1 MTAIVLL
8 LPALSL
14 LDGQDLRDLS
24 RELPRLAS
32 LLGRARRV
40 ARPDPFESTLLSE
53 LGLSPAAGL
62 ASLTALADFPT
73 EDSPQP
79 WLRSD
84 PIYLHADPNKVLVQ
98 GRVRLDPDEAEGLL
112 ATLNTEFPELGF
124 RRGRDPA
131 RWYVRQPADVSGV
144 APSRL
149 WLHGRSLTPFMPQ
162 GAADRQW
169 RRYLNDIQMV
179 LHAHPVNEARAA
191 RGELPVNA
199 VWWFGGGAPVELA
212 TNRQPTHFL
221 GNDALLAGL
230 ARATGQTFNPQPTP
244 AALLAGGRTV
254 MLCGEGGDA
263 LSPELPTTSLETLEH
278 AYLPM
283 ILRALFLHRI
293 STLTILCGSHR
304 LHLGSLQLLRLWRAP
319 QRFHLE

>member
-1 MTAIVLL
+1 MTAVVLL

-14 LDGQDLRDLS
+14 LEGQDLRDIS

-32 LLGRARRV
+32 LLGRARQV
-40 ARPDPFESTLLSE
+40 ARPEPFESALLSE
-53 LGLSPAAGL
+53 LGLSPAIGL
-62 ASLTALADFPT
+62 AGLTALADFPT
-73 EDSPQP
+73 EEPTQP

-98 GRVRLDPDEAEGLL
+98 GRLRLGAEEAASLL
-112 ATLNTEFPELGF
+112 STLNTEFPELGF
-124 RRGRDPA
+124 RTGRDPA
-131 RWYVRQPADVSGV
+131 RWYVFQPEDVLGV

-162 GAADRQW
+162 GAANRQW

-179 LHAHPVNEARAA
+179 LHAHPINEARTA

-199 VWWFGGGAPVELA
+199 VWWSGGGVPLELA
-212 TNRQPTHFL
+212 TSCERAHFL
-221 GNDALLAGL
+221 GNDVLLAGL

-244 AALLAGGRTV
+244 AALLAGERTV

-263 LSPELPTTSLETLEH
+263 LTPDVPMLSLETLEKT
-278 AYLPM
+278 YLPM
-283 ILRALFLHRI
+283 LQRALLLRRI
-293 STLTILCGSHR
+293 STLTLLCGSHR
-304 LHLGSLQLLRLWRAP
+304 LHLGSLELLRLWRAP

>member
-1 MTAIVLL
+1 MTAVVLL

-14 LDGQDLRDLS
+14 LEGQDLRDVS
-24 RELPRLAS
+24 REMPRLAM
-32 LLGRARRV
+32 LLGRARRII
-40 ARPDPFESTLLSE
+40 RPGPFESTLLSE
-53 LGLSPAAGL
+53 LGLSPSTGL
-62 ASLTALADFPT
+62 ATLTALADFPT
-73 EDSPQP
+73 EAITQP

-84 PIYLHADPNKVLVQ
+84 PVYLHADPNKVLVQ
-98 GRVRLDPDEAEGLL
+98 GRVRLDSGEAEGLL

-131 RWYVRQPADVSGV
+131 RWYVRQPEEVSGV

-162 GAADRQW
+162 GAAGRQW

-179 LHAHPVNEARAA
+179 LHAHPINEARAA
-191 RGELPVNA
+191 RGELPLNA

-244 AALLAGGRTV
+244 AALFARGRTV

-263 LSPELPTTSLETLEH
+263 LTQDVPTTGLETLEQT
-278 AYLPM
+278 YLPI
-283 ILRALFLHRI
+283 ILRALFLRRI
-293 STLTILCGSHR
+293 STLTIVCGSHR